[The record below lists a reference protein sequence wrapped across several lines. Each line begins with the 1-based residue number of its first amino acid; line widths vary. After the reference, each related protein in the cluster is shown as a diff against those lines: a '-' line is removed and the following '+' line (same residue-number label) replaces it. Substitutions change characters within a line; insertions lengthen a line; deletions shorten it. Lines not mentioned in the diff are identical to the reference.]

1 MKTEPEKGFYWF
13 VLFFLVF
20 RRVVERKE
28 SLIYVACFCVPWIL
42 NKNTDLWFFGSSI
55 SKKTHNKKPSFFSFF
70 FPFSAST
77 FIRSSSLLFLVAKK
91 QNKNRGNNKS
101 FDIRFRWF
109 LFNFLF
115 FPQVLNCVS
124 ISDCLRIYTF
134 NSRRPRSSLS
144 ENVNGNIYK
153 LCRHQCRD
161 EWRHELCP
169 SAKLFPSVRSLLLS
183 ASLLLFPRFC
193 CYCRLFSY
201 SYARPIL
208 NCECGGGP
216 PVRPKGKKSKATE
229 SIDGR
234 RDFQTTLRLAF
245 VLYTWCKSDDSSR
258 WPTSACVCT
267 F

>member
-1 MKTEPEKGFYWF
+1 MCKLFF
-13 VLFFLVF
+13 VRLLSYCPNEDWARERLLLICFVFLVF

-77 FIRSSSLLFLVAKK
+77 FIHSSSLLFLVAKK

-144 ENVNGNIYK
+144 ENVNCKYIQVVSSSMSWWMASRT
-153 LCRHQCRD
+153 L
-161 EWRHELCP
+161 
-169 SAKLFPSVRSLLLS
+169 SVREAVPFRPVPPFVRISFVIPALLLLLS
-183 ASLLLFPRFC
+183 
-193 CYCRLFSY
+193 
-201 SYARPIL
+201 
-208 NCECGGGP
+208 
-216 PVRPKGKKSKATE
+216 
-229 SIDGR
+229 
-234 RDFQTTLRLAF
+234 F
-245 VLYTWCKSDDSSR
+245 V
-258 WPTSACVCT
+258 
-267 F
+267 